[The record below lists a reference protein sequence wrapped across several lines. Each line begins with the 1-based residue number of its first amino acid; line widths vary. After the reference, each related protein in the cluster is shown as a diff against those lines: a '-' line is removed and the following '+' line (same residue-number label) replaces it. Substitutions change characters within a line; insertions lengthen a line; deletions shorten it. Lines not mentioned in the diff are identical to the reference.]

1 MAVICPV
8 VCKKYLFLSA
18 VVVSISGLCLGSLL
32 MIRKMSLIMD
42 VDMIHKLSISVVSTE
57 QLGLRAWL
65 KVYLEG

>member
-8 VCKKYLFLSA
+8 VCKKYLFLLA

>member
-8 VCKKYLFLSA
+8 VCKKYLFLLA
-18 VVVSISGLCLGSLL
+18 VVVSISGVCLGSLL
-32 MIRKMSLIMD
+32 MIRKMSPIMD
-42 VDMIHKLSISVVSTE
+42 VDMIHKLSVSVVSTE